1 MVTMNEGIKEV
12 RETSSRFIHRMET
25 GVLAVYSWVSGPA
38 MTEQERQ
45 QVHLHSTELIRRYPE
60 SLV

>member
-25 GVLAVYSWVSGPA
+25 GVLAVYNWMSGPA
-38 MTEQERQ
+38 MTEQDRM
-45 QVHLHSTELIRRYPE
+45 QVHLHSTELFRRFPQ